1 MNVLRIRNNKLE
13 LLKVLR
19 DHVSD
24 SLVNAEINSN
34 LESEV
39 AEMIADMQDKKAVKL
54 LKVAKRELDKWI
66 KEMELSENTIV

>member
-1 MNVLRIRNNKLE
+1 MNVLRIRNNRLE

-19 DHVSD
+19 NHVSD
-24 SLVNAEINSN
+24 SLVNAEINPN

-54 LKVAKRELDKWI
+54 LRVAKRELDKWI
-66 KEMELSENTIV
+66 KEMELSENAVV